1 MSERRFPWRSLL
13 FVSAAVNLL
22 VLGAV
27 VGALGAGV
35 RIQREAPEAL
45 VERIPGPR
53 AFLTALPPE
62 TRAKVRQD
70 LARSWVDSRTVRQA
84 ALQARRDAFA
94 AAAVE
99 PYDAARVR
107 AAFARLRTADQAALG
122 VFHDNIA
129 DAFAELSLEER
140 RAALE
145 ALRRAPPARRQI
157 GESRRSRRA
166 Q

>member
-1 MSERRFPWRSLL
+1 MSESRFPWRTLA

-27 VGALGAGV
+27 VGAIGAGV

-70 LARSWVDSRTVRQA
+70 LVRSWANSRTLRRE

-94 AAAVE
+94 AAAAE

-107 AAFARLRTADQAALG
+107 TAFARLRAADQAAIG
-122 VFHDNIA
+122 VFHDDIA
-129 DAFAELSLEER
+129 EAFAELTPEER

-145 ALRRAPPARRQI
+145 SLRRAPPARREI
-157 GESRRSRRA
+157 GERRRRRRD